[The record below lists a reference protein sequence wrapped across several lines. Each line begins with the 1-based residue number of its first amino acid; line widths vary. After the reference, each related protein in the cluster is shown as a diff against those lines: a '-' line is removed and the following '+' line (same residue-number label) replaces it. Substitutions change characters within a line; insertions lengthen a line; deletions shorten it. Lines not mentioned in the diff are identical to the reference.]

1 MIFQKRRVCKEFGH
15 SLEVLAIIIGVPM
28 ITNNWPPQ
36 QTNDLTF
43 HHEDKLLSKEKLFL
57 SDLQLNPIVKA

>member
-28 ITNNWPPQ
+28 ITNN
-36 QTNDLTF
+36 
-43 HHEDKLLSKEKLFL
+43 
-57 SDLQLNPIVKA
+57 